1 VDVGERPPI
10 LQQQGSAKDALDEI
24 CEISRKTER
33 IIYLKSINRETIAA
47 SYACYNTRRL
57 FSMHQIIS

>member
-1 VDVGERPPI
+1 MSNHTAHTLVEDPVGDELMDVGKRPPI

-33 IIYLKSINRETIAA
+33 IIYLKFN
-47 SYACYNTRRL
+47 
-57 FSMHQIIS
+57 